1 MCIPN
6 FSSYRGRWRRIGRK
20 KVEEIGW
27 KETTRDELITDKIR
41 GEVKETKV
49 K

>member
-1 MCIPN
+1 M
-6 FSSYRGRWRRIGRK
+6 GRK

-27 KETTRDELITDKIR
+27 KQTTRHELITDKIR